1 MMMHYCPYCGTKTKE
16 DELYCFKCGKQL
28 PDDLNKRLK
37 PKKHFN
43 RFWYIPITLLILF
56 SVTSGVHYLILQY
69 KDSHAKEL
77 YQEGEMKLED
87 EKYKAARDL
96 FKRALNQK
104 KDFYNAKVSMTFT
117 NNVLQIQREFD
128 EAIVQLDAENLE
140 DALTIVNDTD
150 QLLKN
155 FHGPAATPIVKQID
169 ELRSN
174 IKIEQINKLLADQPG
189 IEDYKTLLWEAEAIK
204 TSDAEELK
212 ELIRKEIIDY
222 TFSKASEELNKKQ
235 FNNALNLVEDG
246 LKYAVDSDKLQS
258 LKTTIDKEKT
268 AFETAEQQRIEQAVD
283 VATEERELNEQDA
296 VKLDN
301 VKTSKD
307 DQDNIVVQGEV
318 SSVATIP
325 INSVLIE
332 YSLLTKKG
340 KTILS
345 NKVFVYPDKLY
356 PDETGK
362 FEFTHYDLKN
372 KKSKDI
378 EVNVDKITWYTD

>member
-1 MMMHYCPYCGTKTKE
+1 
-16 DELYCFKCGKQL
+16 
-28 PDDLNKRLK
+28 
-37 PKKHFN
+37 
-43 RFWYIPITLLILF
+43 
-56 SVTSGVHYLILQY
+56 
-69 KDSHAKEL
+69 
-77 YQEGEMKLED
+77 
-87 EKYKAARDL
+87 
-96 FKRALNQK
+96 
-104 KDFYNAKVSMTFT
+104 MTFT

-268 AFETAEQQRIEQAVD
+268 AFETARS
-283 VATEERELNEQDA
+283 EEHTSELQSRGHL
-296 VKLDN
+296 VC
-301 VKTSKD
+301 
-307 DQDNIVVQGEV
+307 
-318 SSVATIP
+318 
-325 INSVLIE
+325 
-332 YSLLTKKG
+332 
-340 KTILS
+340 
-345 NKVFVYPDKLY
+345 
-356 PDETGK
+356 
-362 FEFTHYDLKN
+362 
-372 KKSKDI
+372 
-378 EVNVDKITWYTD
+378 

>member
-1 MMMHYCPYCGTKTKE
+1 MMHYCPYCGIKTKE
-16 DELYCFKCGKQL
+16 DELYCFKCGKEL

-37 PKKHFN
+37 PKKYFN
-43 RFWYIPITLLILF
+43 RFWYIPITLFILF
-56 SVTSGVHYLILQY
+56 SVTSGVHFLILQY

-77 YQEGEMKLED
+77 YQVGEMKLED
-87 EKYKAARDL
+87 EKYKEARDL

-104 KDFYNAKVSMTFT
+104 KDFYNANVSMTFT

-128 EAIVQLDAENLE
+128 EAIVQLDAKNLD
-140 DALTIVNDTD
+140 DALAIVNDTD

-155 FHGPAATPIVKQID
+155 FHGPAATPIVKQMD
-169 ELRSN
+169 ELRN
-174 IKIEQINKLLADQPG
+174 KIKIEQINKRLADEPS
-189 IEDYKTLLWEAEAIK
+189 IDDYKTLLWEAESIK
-204 TSDAEELK
+204 TNEANEVRD
-212 ELIRKEIIDY
+212 LIRKEIINY
-222 TFSKASEELNKKQ
+222 THSKASEQLNKKQ

-246 LKYAVDSDKLQS
+246 LKYATDSDKLQS

-307 DQDNIVVQGEV
+307 DQDNLVVQGKV
-318 SSVATIP
+318 SSIATIP
-325 INSVLIE
+325 VNSVLIE

-340 KTILS
+340 KTILT

-362 FEFTHYDLKN
+362 FEFTHYDMKN
-372 KKSKDI
+372 KKAKDV